1 MCKQMPSIQ
10 SHQFKNTFKAEILTD
25 IYGCDKS
32 NGSKEVL
39 RLRTNQPTKDG
50 PHSSIH
56 QFWPPRRLNLSPFSF
71 GTQPNQYRW
80 SFFFFFAVVMLKRS
94 NIYIWHVVQISLV
107 LQQNIFDPY
116 GSCITVPPHMVHES
130 VGERKKLWALVIAFN
145 LFLCTMSSSGY
156 FPWSHPW
163 FTLILSQTLSA
174 EACWG
179 VRLTHSLLIK
189 SIAHK
194 QTHMLL

>member
-1 MCKQMPSIQ
+1 MDVI
-10 SHQFKNTFKAEILTD
+10 KAMAQRKCSVSEL
-25 IYGCDKS
+25 
-32 NGSKEVL
+32 
-39 RLRTNQPTKDG
+39 TNQLKTDHTAASTNSDHHEDLILAHFLLG
-50 PHSSIH
+50 
-56 QFWPPRRLNLSPFSF
+56 LNQTNT
-71 GTQPNQYRW
+71 GGR
-80 SFFFFFAVVMLKRS
+80 FFFFFAVVMLKRS